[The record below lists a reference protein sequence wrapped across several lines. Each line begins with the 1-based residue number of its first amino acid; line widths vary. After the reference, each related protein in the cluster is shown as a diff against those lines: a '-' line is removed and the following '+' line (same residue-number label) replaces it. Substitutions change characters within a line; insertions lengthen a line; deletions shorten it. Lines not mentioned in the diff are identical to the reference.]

1 MFCSRCS
8 TRVEDGDYFCKNCG
22 ASLQATNGVVQNPP
36 MQQKQYMPSPLNGPR
51 RRQGQGGW
59 GKNPY
64 RDQIAQLRLRLKE
77 LRMQLREVNSQIMG
91 TRSNYFE
98 LDSFI
103 QRGLFHDVGRMIEG
117 TQLFG
122 PYQQR
127 KQLQG
132 QIMQLERE
140 LLPLEQAQEQWRLQQ
155 QNHEPYVQS
164 DVI

>member
-8 TRVEDGDYFCKNCG
+8 TRVQDGDYFCKNCG
-22 ASLQATNGVVQNPP
+22 ASLQAVNGVIQNPP
-36 MQQKQYMPSPLNGPR
+36 MLPKQYMPSPLNAPH
-51 RRQGQGGW
+51 RRQGQW

-64 RDQIAQLRLRLKE
+64 RDQIAQLRLQLKE

-98 LDSFI
+98 LDSFM

-127 KQLQG
+127 KQLQD
-132 QIMQLERE
+132 QILQLERE

-155 QNHEPYVQS
+155 QQNNASNVQS